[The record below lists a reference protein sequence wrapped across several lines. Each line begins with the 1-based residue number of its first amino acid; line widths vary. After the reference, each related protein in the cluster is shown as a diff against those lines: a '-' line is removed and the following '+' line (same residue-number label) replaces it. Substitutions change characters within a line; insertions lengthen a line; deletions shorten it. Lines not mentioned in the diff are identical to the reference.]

1 MTAKQRRWLI
11 VLVMWLCATFIHGT
25 GSVMGSVFFA
35 PLLKHFGG
43 SRTRIAAL
51 TTVNV
56 ATAAVLLPFS
66 GWLLDMF
73 EARWVICGGSLLTM
87 LGFIVASHANAFSTL
102 VFANFLMGA
111 GIAGAGLI
119 AASVVI
125 SNWFKEQRGLALGL
139 VATGVSFGV
148 GLIAPLATS
157 MIGKFGW
164 RFAYLVLAIPPL
176 VLVIPLVLAIVT
188 SRPEGASNRSRSD
201 SSLLAGL
208 ELREALK
215 GHTLW
220 LLLVANFVSYMLVS
234 STYVHEISFLTGL
247 GYTPVH
253 ATLALTAQWT
263 VAGFGKPMSGV
274 IADRVDVRRTLAV
287 AWLACGW
294 STLFLLK
301 AVHPGAVAL
310 YALFYGLVSGAPV
323 TLMPLLIADCF
334 GLKRFGTLSGI
345 LNFSGMVG
353 ASLGPLLAGR
363 VFDMYKSYNPF
374 FVLLAILATLNAVVP
389 FLCARLEERA
399 AAPELVPAQASTVQ
413 RM

>member
-1 MTAKQRRWLI
+1 MTEQQRPWLM

-35 PLLKHFGG
+35 PLLKYFGG
-43 SRTRIAAL
+43 SRTKIAML
-51 TTVNV
+51 TTVNI

-73 EARWVICGGSLLTM
+73 EARWIICGGALVTT

-119 AASVVI
+119 AGSVVI
-125 SNWFKEQRGLALGL
+125 SYWFKEQRGLALGL

-164 RFAYLVLAIPPL
+164 RLAYLVLAIPPV
-176 VLVIPLVLAIVT
+176 VLVIPLVLTTVT
-188 SRPEGASNRSRSD
+188 TRPGGASNSSRTD
-201 SSLLAGL
+201 SSLMAGL
-208 ELREALK
+208 ELREALR
-215 GHTLW
+215 GHTFW
-220 LLLVANFVSYMLVS
+220 LLLVANFISYMLAS

-247 GYTPVH
+247 GYSPVH

-263 VAGFGKPMSGV
+263 VAGFGKPMSGA
-274 IADRVDVRRTLAV
+274 IADRVEVRRTLAV
-287 AWLACGW
+287 AWLGCGW

-301 AVHPGAVAL
+301 AIHPGAVAL

-353 ASLGPLLAGR
+353 SSVGPLLAGR
-363 VFDMYKSYNPF
+363 VFDTYKSYNPF

-389 FLCARLEERA
+389 FLCSRLEDRA
-399 AAPELVPAQASTVQ
+399 GVHDLAPARASAAQ
-413 RM
+413 RV

>member
-1 MTAKQRRWLI
+1 
-11 VLVMWLCATFIHGT
+11 
-25 GSVMGSVFFA
+25 
-35 PLLKHFGG
+35 
-43 SRTRIAAL
+43 
-51 TTVNV
+51 
-56 ATAAVLLPFS
+56 
-66 GWLLDMF
+66 
-73 EARWVICGGSLLTM
+73 
-87 LGFIVASHANAFSTL
+87 
-102 VFANFLMGA
+102 
-111 GIAGAGLI
+111 
-119 AASVVI
+119 
-125 SNWFKEQRGLALGL
+125 
-139 VATGVSFGV
+139 
-148 GLIAPLATS
+148 
-157 MIGKFGW
+157 
-164 RFAYLVLAIPPL
+164 
-176 VLVIPLVLAIVT
+176 
-188 SRPEGASNRSRSD
+188 
-201 SSLLAGL
+201 L